1 MFILS
6 FDDNHVVTCTVK
18 SKLLSNRFDEV
29 SILDV
34 DVEGKNHI

>member
-6 FDDNHVVTCTVK
+6 FDDNHVVSVI
-18 SKLLSNRFDEV
+18 SKLLSKFDEV

-34 DVEGKNHI
+34 DVEGENHI

>member
-6 FDDNHVVTCTVK
+6 FDDNHVVSVK
-18 SKLLSNRFDEV
+18 SKLFSNKFDKV

>member
-6 FDDNHVVTCTVK
+6 FDDNHVVSVK
-18 SKLLSNRFDEV
+18 SKLLSNKFDEV

>member
-6 FDDNHVVTCTVK
+6 FDDNHVVSVK
-18 SKLLSNRFDEV
+18 SKLLSKFDEV